1 MKCLFQ
7 PGCWSMEGLTHAYS
21 VRFPVMPEFAQRE
34 DYIENVQT
42 PVSRDGYAYVSLLTK
57 EKLHPGVKLSTRCA
71 FEGTAAPLV
80 VLAKALEEKE
90 GKYDPAKHATRLS
103 VILDRW
109 EELVS
114 IIEELPSAAEVE
126 NILRSV
132 GCPLTVEEIGLES
145 ALLPMTLKAS
155 KDIRDK
161 YVLSR
166 LLWDL
171 GLLDDFS
178 ERICEM

>member
-1 MKCLFQ
+1 M
-7 PGCWSMEGLTHAYS
+7 
-21 VRFPVMPEFAQRE
+21 
-34 DYIENVQT
+34 T
-42 PVSRDGYAYVSLLTK
+42 P
-57 EKLHPGVKLSTRCA
+57 
-71 FEGTAAPLV
+71 
-80 VLAKALEEKE
+80 
-90 GKYDPAKHATRLS
+90 
-103 VILDRW
+103 
-109 EELVS
+109 
-114 IIEELPSAAEVE
+114 
-126 NILRSV
+126 
-132 GCPLTVEEIGLES
+132 EEIGLES